1 MIKTLG
7 PGELYNYISLLA
19 NCEYFVLPKVMLNV
33 SWYLEWEG
41 AGTVLPSAQ
50 VEDKHDEEDDIYSH
64 FSYSFFFSS
73 TKHYKFSFLLVKHLH
88 WNNYIST
95 KQFIKRTNMLHF
107 FPPNSLYLRPCF
119 SAPGIDFTVFFTT
132 ASTSTHEWP
141 PFQVLTMAPAA

>member
-50 VEDKHDEEDDIYSH
+50 VEDKKDDKEGDGLYRH
-64 FSYSFFFSS
+64 FSYRYFS
-73 TKHYKFSFLLVKHLH
+73 LLP
-88 WNNYIST
+88 NT
-95 KQFIKRTNMLHF
+95 TNL
-107 FPPNSLYLRPCF
+107 
-119 SAPGIDFTVFFTT
+119 VFC
-132 ASTSTHEWP
+132 
-141 PFQVLTMAPAA
+141 